1 MYWSIIALFEFRAD
15 QMIWMI
21 PTFEFT
27 NRILILELA
36 TLFIK
41 IDLKT
46 LWEHALEIKSLSSS
60 YGMIANLSNDN
71 LDPLKL
77 QEFVQSLRVLVGI

>member
-27 NRILILELA
+27 NCILILELA
-36 TLFIK
+36 NLFIK
-41 IDLKT
+41 MDLKT
-46 LWEHALEIKSLSSS
+46 L
-60 YGMIANLSNDN
+60 
-71 LDPLKL
+71 
-77 QEFVQSLRVLVGI
+77 